1 MFDLKGL
8 HGSEAHAKI
17 SRLLRYVLGRIPEDD
32 LIELS
37 TINIVLLLAD
47 KSASYHYPV
56 YVSQHEQGSELIKV
70 NLILLSPGIT
80 ERPEESAIYIIAH
93 ELSHAY
99 LNHSMLVDTE
109 ESRKREIEA
118 DEQVIKW
125 GFANELNSEPDNYI
139 YGNGLKKLL
148 HIQQADDVFIS

>member
-8 HGSEAHAKI
+8 HGSESHKKL
-17 SRLLRYVLGRIPEDD
+17 SRLLRYVIGRIPDDD

-37 TINIVLLLAD
+37 TINVVLLLAD

-56 YVSQHEQGSELIKV
+56 YVSRHGEQTSEPIKV
-70 NLILLSPGIT
+70 NLILLSPGIA

-99 LNHSMLVDTE
+99 LNHSMLADTE
-109 ESRKREIEA
+109 DSRRREIEA

-148 HIQQADDVFIS
+148 PDRS